1 MSIKNTRNIL
11 IKNIGD
17 ACIGAVC
24 WWLVGHG
31 IAFGEDWGK
40 YSSLC
45 DACVLSL
52 FGLRCQFVFLSKTIY

>member
-45 DACVLSL
+45 VPCVLCFWCVLSV
-52 FGLRCQFVFLSKTIY
+52 VFLSKKLY